1 MKKRVISIL
10 LALVLTLPTLSGAFA
25 ASKSDL
31 DNAVTG
37 AAAYMLKTVKKTEVG
52 SVGGEWAVIGLARSG
67 YDVPDAYYEAYYKAV
82 EKYVKDSKGV
92 LHDKKYTEYSRVIL
106 GLTAAGYDPRDVG
119 GYDLTAPLGDFDKTI
134 WQGINGPIWALI
146 ALDSDNYASA
156 LRDKYIAEI
165 LRRQLDD
172 GGWNLTADGSNPRE
186 NSSSDLTG
194 MALQALANYADRPEV
209 NAAVDRALTYLSKTQ
224 NAGGGYSFAGD
235 VSSESVVQ
243 VLVGITALGVS
254 VDDPRF
260 VKNGKTLVDNIL
272 SFKNADG
279 SFNHTTDGSGNSQ
292 MSTEQAFYGLVAAQ
306 RARDGRN
313 ALYNMSDAVK
323 RGGSVDAAPGLPGK
337 HADVNAVP
345 ITKPGTTFDDVKNHA
360 NKTAIEALAARE
372 VINGKGNNKFDPNGN
387 VTRAEFAA
395 IATRGLGLVGDD
407 VHIVP
412 PFTDVPAKE
421 WYYSPAGTAYHYG
434 IVKGTS
440 ATTFNPD
447 GNITRQDA
455 AVMVTRAAKL
465 AGLDTAQSDA
475 QIRDTLA
482 QFGDYRTVADYAKAS
497 LAFCYSAG
505 ILDESAFD
513 IEPTKPALRAEIAEM
528 VYRLL
533 EKAELL

>member
-1 MKKRVISIL
+1 MKKRVIAIL

-31 DNAVTG
+31 DSAVTG

-82 EKYVKDSKGV
+82 EKYVRDSKGV

-119 GYDLTAPLGDFDKTI
+119 GYDLTAPLGDFEKTI

-146 ALDSDNYASA
+146 ALDSGNYASA

-172 GGWNLTADGSNPRE
+172 GGWNLTADGSNPKE

-194 MALQALANYADRPEV
+194 MALQALANYADRPDV
-209 NAAVDRALTYLSKTQ
+209 KAAVDRALAYLSKTQ

-323 RGGSVDAAPGLPGK
+323 RGVTGDTAPGLPGK

-345 ITKPGTTFDDVKNHA
+345 VTKPSTTFDDVKNHA
-360 NKTAIEALAARE
+360 NKAAIEALAARE
-372 VINGKGNNKFDPNGN
+372 VVGGKGDNNFDPNGN

-395 IATRGLGLVGDD
+395 IATRGLGLAGGGVPDAPFAD
-407 VHIVP
+407 VAGAQWY
-412 PFTDVPAKE
+412 AK
-421 WYYSPAGTAYHYG
+421 PVAVAAHYG

-440 ATTFNPD
+440 ATTFNPT

-455 AVMVTRAAKL
+455 AVMVARAAKL

-482 QFGDYRTVADYAKAS
+482 QFGDYRTVADYAKES
-497 LAFCYSAG
+497 LAFCYAAG
-505 ILDESAFD
+505 ILDDSEFD
-513 IEPTKPALRAEIAEM
+513 IEPAKAATRAEIAEM

-533 EKAELL
+533 DKAELL